1 MVRFALNRLLI
12 LLPLLIG
19 ITLAS
24 FLLVRLIPGDPAQVY
39 LQASH
44 LNISNDSLNYFRAR
58 MGLDLPV
65 MGQYWN
71 WLINAL
77 RLDFGVS
84 LAGGEP
90 VRDELMRYFPNTLKL
105 TAVSMA
111 FSLAVSIPLGV
122 LSAMYKDSW
131 FDHLSRI
138 AAFFGASLPA
148 FWLGFILMYLFSL
161 KLDLLPVLG
170 IGGPSHYVLP
180 TITLSITYISLYS
193 RLLRA
198 GMLEQD
204 NQPYIVYAKA
214 RGLSRFAIIAKYMFR
229 PAVVPLLSAV
239 GIHFGE
245 MLSGAIIVEQV
256 FAWPGI
262 GKWFVT
268 AVSNRDYP
276 IIQCVV
282 LITAFSF
289 VLCNLAVDLLHA
301 WINPRLRYK
310 EGGR

>member
-19 ITLAS
+19 ISLAS
-24 FLLVRLIPGDPAQVY
+24 FLLVRLIPGDPAQAY

-44 LNISNDSLNYFRAR
+44 LNVSNESLNYFRTR

-65 MGQYWN
+65 MEQYWR
-71 WLINAL
+71 WLVNTL
-77 RLDFGVS
+77 RLDFGIS
-84 LAGGEP
+84 FAGGAP
-90 VRDELMRYFPNTLKL
+90 VKDELLRYFPNTLKL
-105 TAVSMA
+105 TVASMA
-111 FSLAVSIPLGV
+111 FSLVVSIPLGI
-122 LSAMYKDSW
+122 LSAMYKESW

-138 AAFFGASLPA
+138 IAFIGASLPV

-161 KLDLLPVLG
+161 KLDLFPVLG

-180 TITLSITYISLYS
+180 TVTLSITYISLYS

-198 GMLEQD
+198 GMLEQE

-214 RGLSRFAIIAKYMFR
+214 RGLSRLTVIGKYMFR
-229 PAVVPLLSAV
+229 PAIVPLLSTV

-245 MLSGAIIVEQV
+245 MLSGSIIVEQV

-262 GKWFVT
+262 GSWLVT

-276 IIQCVV
+276 IIQCCV
-282 LITAFSF
+282 LITAVSF
-289 VLCNLAVDLLHA
+289 VLCNIAVDLLHA
-301 WINPRLRYK
+301 WINPQLRYK
-310 EGGR
+310 GGER